1 MKWMMK
7 MFKQVVYWKDTLR
20 DLQNL
25 NMYPLQ
31 TGLPGMIHVG
41 RDFRKKSLKI
51 DVDLRLMMM
60 TTTMMKMK
68 TPINRQSVR
77 SEWRL
82 GSFRSVF
89 LNKETDPEKDY
100 RELNMLFTP

>member
-1 MKWMMK
+1 
-7 MFKQVVYWKDTLR
+7 
-20 DLQNL
+20 
-25 NMYPLQ
+25 MYPLQ
-31 TGLPGMIHVG
+31 TGLPGMIHVA

-77 SEWRL
+77 SE
-82 GSFRSVF
+82 
-89 LNKETDPEKDY
+89 
-100 RELNMLFTP
+100 

>member
-1 MKWMMK
+1 
-7 MFKQVVYWKDTLR
+7 
-20 DLQNL
+20 
-25 NMYPLQ
+25 MYPLQ

-77 SEWRL
+77 SE
-82 GSFRSVF
+82 
-89 LNKETDPEKDY
+89 
-100 RELNMLFTP
+100 

>member
-7 MFKQVVYWKDTLR
+7 MFKQVVYWKDTLT

-31 TGLPGMIHVG
+31 TGLPGMIHVA

-82 GSFRSVF
+82 GSSS
-89 LNKETDPEKDY
+89 
-100 RELNMLFTP
+100 